1 MQLGL
6 QFHVSVAQGYSM
18 LLAVAMQWSCIIKRS
33 TKEEREP
40 RMTTNGIVAAGAVAV
55 AVAAYQSGVVLGG
68 LFYICC
74 VFAIRECIVVT
85 LIYIWCHV
93 GSNLGVH
100 LAAPMN
106 CIAAH
111 CSWGCCASQMQA
123 GQGRNVAAHSSL
135 TAPFCITCGNLPC
148 RTLSTSISL
157 LLCSPGL

>member
-1 MQLGL
+1 
-6 QFHVSVAQGYSM
+6 
-18 LLAVAMQWSCIIKRS
+18 
-33 TKEEREP
+33 
-40 RMTTNGIVAAGAVAV
+40 MTTNGIVAAGAVAV

-111 CSWGCCASQMQA
+111 CSWGCCASQMQGRA
-123 GQGRNVAAHSSL
+123 GQE
-135 TAPFCITCGNLPC
+135 CC
-148 RTLSTSISL
+148 STQLARSPL
-157 LLCSPGL
+157 LHHLRQSPLQNMEHLDIPTIM